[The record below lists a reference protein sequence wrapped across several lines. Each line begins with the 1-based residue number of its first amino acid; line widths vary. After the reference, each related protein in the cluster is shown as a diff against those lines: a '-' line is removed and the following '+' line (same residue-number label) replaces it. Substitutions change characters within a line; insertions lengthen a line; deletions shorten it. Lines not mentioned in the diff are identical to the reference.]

1 MSNNNMETPTMN
13 SIVQVLMFRDEISE
27 ELANEVLLDARKRIW
42 DNLED
47 PGDVLYD
54 LGLEPDYIWDLV

>member
-1 MSNNNMETPTMN
+1 METPTMN

>member
-1 MSNNNMETPTMN
+1 METPTIN
-13 SIVQVLMFRDEISE
+13 TIVQTLMFREDMSE
-27 ELANEVLLDARKRIW
+27 EQANQILQESRSRIW

>member
-1 MSNNNMETPTMN
+1 MN